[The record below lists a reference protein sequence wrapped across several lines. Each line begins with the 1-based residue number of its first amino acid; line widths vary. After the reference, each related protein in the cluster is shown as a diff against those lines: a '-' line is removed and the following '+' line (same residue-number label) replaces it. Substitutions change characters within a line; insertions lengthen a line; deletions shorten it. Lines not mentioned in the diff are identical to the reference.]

1 VAALLAFSAVN
12 ENPCTDWLTGP
23 FSAYPGDRELL
34 DRLGLKTYG
43 YPFSELMKLGQVV
56 FDNEAKVDV
65 FVLALPAQSWN
76 FVITR
81 PDEESFKL
89 STGTGKF
96 TEFWP
101 MAAMLATNCVSVSRL

>member
-1 VAALLAFSAVN
+1 VN

-34 DRLGLKTYG
+34 DRLGLKTDG
-43 YPFSELMKLGQVV
+43 YPFSEWMELGRVD
-56 FDNEAKVDV
+56 FDNEATVDV
-65 FVLALPAQSWN
+65 FVLALPAQSWD

-81 PDEESFKL
+81 PDEDGERSESFKL